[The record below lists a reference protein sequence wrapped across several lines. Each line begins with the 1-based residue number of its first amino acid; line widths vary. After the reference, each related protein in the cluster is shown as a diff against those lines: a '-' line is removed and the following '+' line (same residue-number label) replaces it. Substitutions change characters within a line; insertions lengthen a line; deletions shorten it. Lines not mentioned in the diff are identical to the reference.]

1 MFSWNHKLF
10 KTNKQKKMD
19 RVVKGHFG
27 LLTELDEEELDIK
40 RSYYRFCCL
49 PHKPN
54 IFAFVSAIFSLCL
67 LMIWTFAIKQH
78 TDNCNQWITEGN
90 VTRRPIECMGSMVVE
105 GTFLTCIGVNLMFF
119 ITFFELIN
127 YRHSAIE
134 RPLPKLIVFQS
145 YLYHA
150 LLPNTFIAAAV
161 YDWFIKGTPAGSDA
175 YYGVAVA
182 PALFMAIWG
191 VFGTYEMQFKN
202 IMFSQAVLNCYVV
215 FALILNTAGV
225 YIYPKFDGKTDTGH
239 LMGLCIGSG
248 VIHFA
253 FILIH
258 KLIKVRYGHIQL
270 WVRPVVDDTSV
281 VDGT

>member
-1 MFSWNHKLF
+1 
-10 KTNKQKKMD
+10 
-19 RVVKGHFG
+19 
-27 LLTELDEEELDIK
+27 
-40 RSYYRFCCL
+40 
-49 PHKPN
+49 
-54 IFAFVSAIFSLCL
+54 
-67 LMIWTFAIKQH
+67 
-78 TDNCNQWITEGN
+78 
-90 VTRRPIECMGSMVVE
+90 MVVE
-105 GTFLTCIGVNLMFF
+105 GTFLTCIGTDLMFF
-119 ITFFELIN
+119 LTFLNMII
-127 YRHSAIE
+127 YRHSAID
-134 RPLPKLIVFQS
+134 RPLPKLIVFQG

-161 YDWFIKGTPAGSDA
+161 YDWFIKNTPAGSDA

-191 VFGTYEMQFKN
+191 VFGTYEMQFRN
-202 IMFSQAVLNCYVV
+202 IMFSQAVLNTYLV

-225 YIYPKFDGKTDTGH
+225 YIYPKFNGRTDTGH